1 MNKEHLKELV
11 KQYFN
16 LVEHPVTE
24 EKFGEMYDEN
34 KAFKFI
40 FPGDAPK
47 VGDEVKVVT
56 TEGQETLAPDGYHK
70 LEDGTM
76 IKTEGS
82 SIVEITSPEE
92 EAKEDLSEEVFGA
105 DEAISAVEGTT
116 PQNEAT
122 VTDVPVSEL
131 EGPVDTVEE
140 VFKKVM
146 MEMEENGS
154 IASVIN
160 QAIADAISPV
170 KEEMKKMK
178 EKMEEVAA
186 APASEKTM
194 AGKATKMKSEVFST
208 ATNDKVISAIREQ
221 LKNKK

>member
-16 LVEHPVTE
+16 LVEYTE
-24 EKFGEMYDEN
+24 TKETFGEVYDEN
-34 KAFKFI
+34 KAFKI
-40 FPGDAPK
+40 VFPGEELK

-56 TEGQETLAPDGYHK
+56 EEGQETLAPDGYHK

-82 SIVEITSPEE
+82 SVVEITTEEGEKVEE
-92 EAKEDLSEEVFGA
+92 ESFGA
-105 DEAISAVEGTT
+105 DEAISNVEGTT
-116 PQNEAT
+116 PQNDAT
-122 VTDVPVSEL
+122 ETDVPVSQL

-154 IASVIN
+154 IASAIN
-160 QAIADAISPV
+160 QAISEAISPV
-170 KEEMKKMK
+170 KDEMAKMK
-178 EKMEEVAA
+178 EKMEEVAK

-194 AGKATKMKSEVFST
+194 AAKATKMKSDSFST